1 MIFLNDNYQNWLNL
15 AIKKSKMNKKL
26 IYIFLLLY
34 VHASSCSNGYEK
46 NQFYLAAKQGNLNF
60 IQKNLESNL
69 NDQPLMQ
76 AACNVAFQNKQDAII
91 KAFAIYGIVPPRI
104 RKQPDRFDPNKK
116 AQKSRRPHRSLHR
129 KRIGQEAKKQIPLPL
144 VFYSEKRLTLEQLK
158 KKLKI
163 LKINSKL
170 EGNRSS
176 KK

>member
-76 AACNVAFQNKQDAII
+76 AACDIAFQKEQNNIVTI
-91 KAFAIYGIVPPRI
+91 FAKCKIVPRRT
-104 RKQPDRFDPNKK
+104 RKKPDRFDPNKK
-116 AQKSRRPHRSLHR
+116 AQQSRNPDHSLHR
-129 KRIGQEAKKQIPLPL
+129 KRIGQKAKKQIPLPF
-144 VFYSEKRLTLEQLK
+144 VFYSERD
-158 KKLKI
+158 
-163 LKINSKL
+163 
-170 EGNRSS
+170 
-176 KK
+176 